1 MGLELGFR
9 KQPNFGGI
17 SVPLGE
23 VKTFN
28 NRFIPMRALEES
40 HAICFILMV
49 YYAKNISLARE
60 YSNAD
65 ETTLQA
71 GGVEG

>member
-1 MGLELGFR
+1 MEILSNIFSDWNEEAA
-9 KQPNFGGI
+9 
-17 SVPLGE
+17 SVS
-23 VKTFN
+23 FN